1 MTASRIRAAI
11 ADDEPG
17 GRASIRVLLGQ
28 HSDVEIV
35 AECSTGPETTRAI
48 RELEPDLLFLDVRM
62 PGKDGISALNDVP
75 RSSIPVVVF
84 VTAYEEYA
92 LPAFGFAAADYL
104 LKPYS
109 DARFHEAME
118 RAKARI
124 EHASLA
130 TLRQRLLSIADAA
143 RGASEAPAMGA
154 TYPERMAIPSAN
166 AVNIIDV
173 RAISWIEAT
182 GDYVRIHTNG
192 QAHLVRS
199 TMAGVARTLDPA
211 AFVRVHRSTI
221 VNVAFVREVRH
232 STATEYV
239 LVLRDGT
246 TRPLSAR
253 GREELAQ
260 ALHVRL

>member
-1 MTASRIRAAI
+1 MSASRIRAVI

-17 GRASIRVLLGQ
+17 GRTNVRVLLGQ
-28 HSDVEIV
+28 HPDVEIV
-35 AECSTGPETTRAI
+35 AECSTGAETTRAI

-62 PGKDGISALNDVP
+62 PGKDGISALNDIP
-75 RSSIPVVVF
+75 RSAIPVVVF

-109 DARFHEAME
+109 DSRFHEAME

-130 TLRQRLLSIADAA
+130 TLRQRLLSIADDA
-143 RGASEAPAMGA
+143 RDSTEPRRIGTA
-154 TYPERMAIPSAN
+154 YPERMAIPSAN
-166 AVNIIDV
+166 AVNIVDV
-173 RAISWIEAT
+173 SSISWIEAT

-192 QAHLVRS
+192 QAHLVRG
-199 TMAGVARTLDPA
+199 TMTGVGRTLDPTT
-211 AFVRVHRSTI
+211 FVRVHRSTI
-221 VNVAFVREVRH
+221 VNVAFVRELRH

-246 TRPLSAR
+246 TRPVSAR